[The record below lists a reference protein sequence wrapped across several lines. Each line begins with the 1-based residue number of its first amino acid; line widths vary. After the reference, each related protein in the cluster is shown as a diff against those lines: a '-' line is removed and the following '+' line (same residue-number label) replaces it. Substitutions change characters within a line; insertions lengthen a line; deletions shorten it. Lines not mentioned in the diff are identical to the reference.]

1 MAEEILSELGEVNL
15 TTGPNEI
22 PALAYGETGY
32 NGLIV
37 LGGDILEECQEE
49 LRFPEALNT
58 YKKMAKDGA
67 IAPALEMVERMI
79 ADVPWSVKIP
89 EGYEEKLKDKA
100 QFLIQNMNDMDHS
113 WNSFI
118 QQVVSFNRYG
128 FSVHEKVY
136 RYRKKDQGSK
146 YDDNLIGI
154 RRLPIRTQDSIQ
166 GWVWGSQGRDIKG
179 FNQYVNKIQN
189 EDYVGWDYVATGG
202 KTNNGENI
210 KFIPRKKYL
219 HFLNSKLKDNP
230 WGASPLNGCWKSWK
244 YKSAMEEAEAIG
256 VAQDSNG
263 FKVLYLPPQYLKED
277 ATPEDKQ
284 VLEYYKKM
292 MANAHVAKQSGV
304 ILPYFTDSQGNKQFE
319 FEIKS
324 ITGQKSFDTNAI
336 IQRYTMEI
344 LTCLFADFLSLGNS
358 GGGSFSLAES
368 KLSLVEMVIKSK
380 LTEIADVLNHD
391 LIPQLF
397 ALNGWDVD
405 VVPYFAFGKP
415 SKESLDEIS
424 KFIQRVRAVGMLP
437 RTPEVVNWALESAD
451 IDYKVPKDTSAEEL
465 AEMCSSEND
474 QSRSGDGLASSSGGL
489 NGTGNSAGSR
499 DNSTANNANA

>member
-15 TTGPNEI
+15 TTGTNEL
-22 PALAYGETGY
+22 PALAYGETGF

-37 LGGDILEECQEE
+37 LGGEVLEECQDE
-49 LRFPEALNT
+49 LRFPEAIHT

-89 EGYEEKLKDKA
+89 EGYEDKLKDKA

-113 WNSFI
+113 WSSFI

-136 RYRKKDQGSK
+136 RYRKKEEGSK
-146 YDDNLIGI
+146 YNDNLIGLK
-154 RRLPIRTQDSIQ
+154 RLPIRTQDSIAS
-166 GWVWGSQGRDIKG
+166 WVWGANGRDVKG

-189 EDYVGWDYVATGG
+189 KDYVGWDYVYTTGTEEG
-202 KTNNGENI
+202 QNI

-219 HFLNSKLKDNP
+219 HFLNTRLKDNP

-256 VAQDSNG
+256 VAQDANG

-319 FEIKS
+319 FDIKS
-324 ITGQKSFDTNAI
+324 ITGSKSFDTNSI

-344 LTCLFADFLSLGNS
+344 LTCLFADFLSLGS
-358 GGGSFSLAES
+358 TGGGSFSLAES

-380 LTEIADVLNHD
+380 LSEIADVLNFD
-391 LIPQLF
+391 LVPQLF
-397 ALNGWDVD
+397 ALNGWDTD
-405 VVPYFAFGKP
+405 VLPYFAFGKP

-424 KFIQRVRAVGMLP
+424 KYVQRIRAVGMLP
-437 RTPEVVNWALESAD
+437 RTPEVINWILEQAD
-451 IDYKVPKDTSAEEL
+451 IDYKVPKDMSSEEL
-465 AEMCSSEND
+465 AELSGEDM
-474 QSRSGDGLASSSGGL
+474 SRSGDGLSSDTGGL
-489 NGTGNSAGSR
+489 NGTSNSASKR
-499 DNSTANNANA
+499 DNSTSNKANA